1 MADNNA
7 LRYSDS
13 DNEVLSTYLKAI
25 DKIPLLTYEEEYDL
39 ALKAKNGD
47 KKARERL
54 INSNLRFVVSVAK
67 KFRGQGIP
75 LEDLINEGNI
85 GLMTAV
91 DKFEPEKGY
100 HFISY
105 AVWWVRQAILKALAE
120 QSRPVRLPLNRS
132 NELIQIVRAK
142 NELLKSGENSDPS
155 AEDIAK
161 AVDKVPARNV
171 FVLPNN
177 KNIVLAA
184 EQAKNLTNKYIYVIP
199 TTSVPEGISAV
210 LGFNMDGTLE
220 ENMEAMMNGK
230 DAVTSASVTYAV
242 RTTHVDGFDL
252 TQGDIIGLD
261 GKGIIAKGNLV
272 KDTTMQ
278 LLDKL
283 VTPEAVNITLFYGN
297 EMKEEEAQALLKEVE
312 QKYDQCD
319 VTLLYGG
326 QPVYYYIISI
336 E

>member
-54 INSNLRFVVSVAK
+54 IHSNLRFVVSVAK

-155 AEDIAK
+155 AEDIAEK
-161 AVDKVPARNV
+161 
-171 FVLPNN
+171 
-177 KNIVLAA
+177 
-184 EQAKNLTNKYIYVIP
+184 T
-199 TTSVPEGISAV
+199 G
-210 LGFNMDGTLE
+210 LE
-220 ENMEAMMNGK
+220 
-230 DAVTSASVTYAV
+230 
-242 RTTHVDGFDL
+242 R
-252 TQGDIIGLD
+252 
-261 GKGIIAKGNLV
+261 NLV
-272 KDTTMQ
+272 KSLMDITREMISFDSPIKGDEEGDSSYFDFVE
-278 LLDKL
+278 DKSQ
-283 VTPEAVNITLFYGN
+283 TPEEDVVNHMMEKDVRSLLGVLGDKERDIIEKRYGFN
-297 EMKEEEAQALLKEVE
+297 GREPMSLKAIGDEYNLTKERIRQIEKSALEKLRNNGDSVGLEYYSQAM
-312 QKYDQCD
+312 
-319 VTLLYGG
+319 
-326 QPVYYYIISI
+326 
-336 E
+336 

>member
-47 KKARERL
+47 KKAREKL

-155 AEDIAK
+155 AEDIAEK
-161 AVDKVPARNV
+161 
-171 FVLPNN
+171 
-177 KNIVLAA
+177 
-184 EQAKNLTNKYIYVIP
+184 T
-199 TTSVPEGISAV
+199 G
-210 LGFNMDGTLE
+210 LE
-220 ENMEAMMNGK
+220 
-230 DAVTSASVTYAV
+230 
-242 RTTHVDGFDL
+242 R
-252 TQGDIIGLD
+252 
-261 GKGIIAKGNLV
+261 NLV
-272 KDTTMQ
+272 KSRRGITREMSSFDSPIKGGGEGDSSYFDFVE
-278 LLDKL
+278 DKSQ
-283 VTPEAVNITLFYGN
+283 TPEEDVVNHMMEKDVRSLLGVLGDKERDIIEKRYGFN
-297 EMKEEEAQALLKEVE
+297 GREPMSLKAIGDEYNLTKERIRQIEKSALEKLRNNGDSVGLEYYSQAM
-312 QKYDQCD
+312 
-319 VTLLYGG
+319 
-326 QPVYYYIISI
+326 
-336 E
+336 

>member
-7 LRYSDS
+7 PRYSDS

-155 AEDIAK
+155 AEDIAEK
-161 AVDKVPARNV
+161 
-171 FVLPNN
+171 
-177 KNIVLAA
+177 
-184 EQAKNLTNKYIYVIP
+184 T
-199 TTSVPEGISAV
+199 G
-210 LGFNMDGTLE
+210 LE
-220 ENMEAMMNGK
+220 
-230 DAVTSASVTYAV
+230 
-242 RTTHVDGFDL
+242 R
-252 TQGDIIGLD
+252 
-261 GKGIIAKGNLV
+261 NLV
-272 KDTTMQ
+272 KSLMDITREMISFDSPIKGDEEGDSSYFDFVE
-278 LLDKL
+278 DKSQ
-283 VTPEAVNITLFYGN
+283 TPEEDVVNHMMEKDVRSLLGVLGDKERDIIEKRYGFN
-297 EMKEEEAQALLKEVE
+297 GREPMSLKAIGDEYNLTKERIRQIEKSALEKLRNNGDSVGLEYYSQAM
-312 QKYDQCD
+312 
-319 VTLLYGG
+319 
-326 QPVYYYIISI
+326 
-336 E
+336 

>member
-155 AEDIAK
+155 AEDIAEK
-161 AVDKVPARNV
+161 R
-171 FVLPNN
+171 
-177 KNIVLAA
+177 
-184 EQAKNLTNKYIYVIP
+184 
-199 TTSVPEGISAV
+199 G
-210 LGFNMDGTLE
+210 LE
-220 ENMEAMMNGK
+220 
-230 DAVTSASVTYAV
+230 
-242 RTTHVDGFDL
+242 R
-252 TQGDIIGLD
+252 
-261 GKGIIAKGNLV
+261 NLV
-272 KDTTMQ
+272 KSLMDITREMISFDSPIKGDEEGDSSYFDFVE
-278 LLDKL
+278 DKSQ
-283 VTPEAVNITLFYGN
+283 TPEEDVVNHMMEKDVRSLLGVLGDKERDIIEKRYGFN
-297 EMKEEEAQALLKEVE
+297 GREPMSLKAIGDEYNLTKERIRQIEKSALEKLRNNGDSVGLEYYSQAM
-312 QKYDQCD
+312 
-319 VTLLYGG
+319 
-326 QPVYYYIISI
+326 
-336 E
+336 

>member
-142 NELLKSGENSDPS
+142 NELLKSGGNSDPS
-155 AEDIAK
+155 AEDIAEK
-161 AVDKVPARNV
+161 
-171 FVLPNN
+171 
-177 KNIVLAA
+177 
-184 EQAKNLTNKYIYVIP
+184 T
-199 TTSVPEGISAV
+199 G
-210 LGFNMDGTLE
+210 LE
-220 ENMEAMMNGK
+220 
-230 DAVTSASVTYAV
+230 
-242 RTTHVDGFDL
+242 R
-252 TQGDIIGLD
+252 
-261 GKGIIAKGNLV
+261 NLV
-272 KDTTMQ
+272 KSLMDITREMISFDSPIKGDEEGDSSYFDFVE
-278 LLDKL
+278 DKSQ
-283 VTPEAVNITLFYGN
+283 TPEEDVVNHMMEKDVRSLLGVLGDKERDIIEKRYGFN
-297 EMKEEEAQALLKEVE
+297 GREPMSLKAIGDEYNLTKERIRQIEKSALEKLRNNGDSVGLEYYSQAM
-312 QKYDQCD
+312 
-319 VTLLYGG
+319 
-326 QPVYYYIISI
+326 
-336 E
+336 

>member
-13 DNEVLSTYLKAI
+13 DNDVLSTYLKAI

-155 AEDIAK
+155 AEDIAEK
-161 AVDKVPARNV
+161 
-171 FVLPNN
+171 
-177 KNIVLAA
+177 
-184 EQAKNLTNKYIYVIP
+184 T
-199 TTSVPEGISAV
+199 G
-210 LGFNMDGTLE
+210 LE
-220 ENMEAMMNGK
+220 
-230 DAVTSASVTYAV
+230 
-242 RTTHVDGFDL
+242 R
-252 TQGDIIGLD
+252 
-261 GKGIIAKGNLV
+261 NLV
-272 KDTTMQ
+272 KSLMDITREMISFDSPIKGDEEGDSSYFDFVE
-278 LLDKL
+278 DKSQ
-283 VTPEAVNITLFYGN
+283 TPEEDVVNHMMEKDVRSLLGVLGDKERDIIEKRYGFN
-297 EMKEEEAQALLKEVE
+297 GREPMSLKAIGDEYNLTKERIRQIEKSALEKLRNNGDSVGLEYYSQAM
-312 QKYDQCD
+312 
-319 VTLLYGG
+319 
-326 QPVYYYIISI
+326 
-336 E
+336 

>member
-85 GLMTAV
+85 CLMTAV

-120 QSRPVRLPLNRS
+120 QSSPGRLPLNRS

-155 AEDIAK
+155 AEDIAEK
-161 AVDKVPARNV
+161 
-171 FVLPNN
+171 
-177 KNIVLAA
+177 
-184 EQAKNLTNKYIYVIP
+184 T
-199 TTSVPEGISAV
+199 G
-210 LGFNMDGTLE
+210 LE
-220 ENMEAMMNGK
+220 
-230 DAVTSASVTYAV
+230 
-242 RTTHVDGFDL
+242 R
-252 TQGDIIGLD
+252 
-261 GKGIIAKGNLV
+261 NLV
-272 KDTTMQ
+272 KSLMDITREMISFDSPIKGDEEGDSSYFDFVE
-278 LLDKL
+278 DKSQ
-283 VTPEAVNITLFYGN
+283 TPEEDVVNHMMEKDVRSLLGVLGDKERDIIEKRYGFN
-297 EMKEEEAQALLKEVE
+297 GREPMSLKAIGDEYNLTKERIRQIEKSALEKLRNNGDSVGLEYYSQAM
-312 QKYDQCD
+312 
-319 VTLLYGG
+319 
-326 QPVYYYIISI
+326 
-336 E
+336 

>member
-155 AEDIAK
+155 AEDIAEK
-161 AVDKVPARNV
+161 
-171 FVLPNN
+171 
-177 KNIVLAA
+177 
-184 EQAKNLTNKYIYVIP
+184 T
-199 TTSVPEGISAV
+199 G
-210 LGFNMDGTLE
+210 LE
-220 ENMEAMMNGK
+220 
-230 DAVTSASVTYAV
+230 
-242 RTTHVDGFDL
+242 R
-252 TQGDIIGLD
+252 
-261 GKGIIAKGNLV
+261 NLV
-272 KDTTMQ
+272 KSLMDITREMISFDSPIKGDEEGDSSYFDFVE
-278 LLDKL
+278 DKSQ
-283 VTPEAVNITLFYGN
+283 TPEEDVVNHMMEKDVRSLLGVLGDKERDIIEKRYGFN
-297 EMKEEEAQALLKEVE
+297 GREPMSLKAIGDDYNLTKERIRQIEKSALEKLRNNGDSVGLEYYSQAM
-312 QKYDQCD
+312 
-319 VTLLYGG
+319 
-326 QPVYYYIISI
+326 
-336 E
+336 

>member
-25 DKIPLLTYEEEYDL
+25 DKIPPLTYEEEYDL

-155 AEDIAK
+155 AEDIAEK
-161 AVDKVPARNV
+161 
-171 FVLPNN
+171 
-177 KNIVLAA
+177 
-184 EQAKNLTNKYIYVIP
+184 T
-199 TTSVPEGISAV
+199 G
-210 LGFNMDGTLE
+210 LE
-220 ENMEAMMNGK
+220 
-230 DAVTSASVTYAV
+230 
-242 RTTHVDGFDL
+242 R
-252 TQGDIIGLD
+252 
-261 GKGIIAKGNLV
+261 NLV
-272 KDTTMQ
+272 KSLMDITREMISFDSPIKGDEEGDSSYFDFVE
-278 LLDKL
+278 DKSQ
-283 VTPEAVNITLFYGN
+283 TPEEDVVNHMMEKDVRSLLGVLGDKERDIIEKRYGFN
-297 EMKEEEAQALLKEVE
+297 GREPMSLKAIGDEYNLTKERIRQIEKSALEKLRNNGDSVGLEYYSQAM
-312 QKYDQCD
+312 
-319 VTLLYGG
+319 
-326 QPVYYYIISI
+326 
-336 E
+336 

>member
-155 AEDIAK
+155 AEDIAEK
-161 AVDKVPARNV
+161 
-171 FVLPNN
+171 
-177 KNIVLAA
+177 
-184 EQAKNLTNKYIYVIP
+184 T
-199 TTSVPEGISAV
+199 G
-210 LGFNMDGTLE
+210 LE
-220 ENMEAMMNGK
+220 
-230 DAVTSASVTYAV
+230 
-242 RTTHVDGFDL
+242 R
-252 TQGDIIGLD
+252 
-261 GKGIIAKGNLV
+261 NLV
-272 KDTTMQ
+272 KSLMDITREMISFDSPIKGDEEGDSSYFDFVE
-278 LLDKL
+278 DKSQ
-283 VTPEAVNITLFYGN
+283 TPEEDVVNHMMEKDVRSLLGVLVDKERDIIEKRYGFN
-297 EMKEEEAQALLKEVE
+297 GREPMSLKAIGDEYNLTKERIRQIEKSALEKLRNNGDSVGLEYYSQAM
-312 QKYDQCD
+312 
-319 VTLLYGG
+319 
-326 QPVYYYIISI
+326 
-336 E
+336 

>member
-155 AEDIAK
+155 AEDIAEK
-161 AVDKVPARNV
+161 
-171 FVLPNN
+171 
-177 KNIVLAA
+177 
-184 EQAKNLTNKYIYVIP
+184 T
-199 TTSVPEGISAV
+199 G
-210 LGFNMDGTLE
+210 LE
-220 ENMEAMMNGK
+220 
-230 DAVTSASVTYAV
+230 
-242 RTTHVDGFDL
+242 R
-252 TQGDIIGLD
+252 
-261 GKGIIAKGNLV
+261 NLV
-272 KDTTMQ
+272 KSLIDITREMISFDSPIKGDEEGDSSYFDFVE
-278 LLDKL
+278 DKSQ
-283 VTPEAVNITLFYGN
+283 TPEEDVVNHMMEKDVRSLLGVLGDKERDIIEKRYGFN
-297 EMKEEEAQALLKEVE
+297 GREPMSLKAIGDEYNLTKERIRQIEKSALEKLRNNGDSVGLEYYSQAM
-312 QKYDQCD
+312 
-319 VTLLYGG
+319 
-326 QPVYYYIISI
+326 
-336 E
+336 

>member
-155 AEDIAK
+155 AEDIAEK
-161 AVDKVPARNV
+161 
-171 FVLPNN
+171 
-177 KNIVLAA
+177 
-184 EQAKNLTNKYIYVIP
+184 T
-199 TTSVPEGISAV
+199 G
-210 LGFNMDGTLE
+210 LE
-220 ENMEAMMNGK
+220 
-230 DAVTSASVTYAV
+230 
-242 RTTHVDGFDL
+242 R
-252 TQGDIIGLD
+252 
-261 GKGIIAKGNLV
+261 NLV
-272 KDTTMQ
+272 KSLMDITREMISFDSPIKGDEEGDSSYFDFVE
-278 LLDKL
+278 DKSQ
-283 VTPEAVNITLFYGN
+283 TPEEDAVNHMMEKDVRSLLGVLGDKERDIIEKRYGFN
-297 EMKEEEAQALLKEVE
+297 GREPMSLKAIGDEYNLTKERIRQIEKSALEKLRNNGDSVGLEYYSQAM
-312 QKYDQCD
+312 
-319 VTLLYGG
+319 
-326 QPVYYYIISI
+326 
-336 E
+336 